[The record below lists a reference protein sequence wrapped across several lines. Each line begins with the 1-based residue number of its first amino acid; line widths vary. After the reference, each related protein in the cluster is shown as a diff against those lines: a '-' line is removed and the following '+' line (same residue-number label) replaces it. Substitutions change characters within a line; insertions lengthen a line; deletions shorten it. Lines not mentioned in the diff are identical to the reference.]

1 MGKVCVR
8 ILYLSSLEK
17 SLFKPRGIV
26 WKPPKKQNY
35 PTNKPTTYVFSTS
48 VTTLTGYSVWV
59 SFSEIVANTIN
70 RVANTIN
77 RVLQELPWEK
87 NKIIVII
94 KYFLQFCFQL
104 IWLINFPDT
113 LKLFSS
119 EFINASLV
127 RWNHYQLK
135 NIVYVQAWLYCHFST
150 VQLFLTCTRVLSTGS
165 LSLCQHSAGDHYHAV
180 NQISLIKRSGFD

>member
-94 KYFLQFCFQL
+94 KYFSSILFPVDLAYKFSRHLETFFFRVHQCFIGQMESL
-104 IWLINFPDT
+104 PAKKHSVRAGMT
-113 LKLFSS
+113 LLPF
-119 EFINASLV
+119 
-127 RWNHYQLK
+127 
-135 NIVYVQAWLYCHFST
+135 
-150 VQLFLTCTRVLSTGS
+150 
-165 LSLCQHSAGDHYHAV
+165 QHSTAILNLYSCPKH
-180 NQISLIKRSGFD
+180 RFP